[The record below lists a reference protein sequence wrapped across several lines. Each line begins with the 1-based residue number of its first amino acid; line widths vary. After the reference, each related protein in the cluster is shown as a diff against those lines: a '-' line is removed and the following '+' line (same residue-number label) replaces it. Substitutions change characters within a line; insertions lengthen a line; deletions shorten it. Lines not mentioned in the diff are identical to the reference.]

1 MPDSVPTYT
10 IQATNGSIHADRA
23 VGFGLAAQADEARTA
38 NMLEFVKHYST
49 RLSREEHD
57 AAFKQIGER
66 LNLL

>member
-1 MPDSVPTYT
+1 MPDSVSTYVA
-10 IQATNGSIHADRA
+10 QVSAGYIHAERTT
-23 VGFGLAAQADEARTA
+23 GFSLAAQADEARTA

-49 RLSREEHD
+49 RLTREEHD